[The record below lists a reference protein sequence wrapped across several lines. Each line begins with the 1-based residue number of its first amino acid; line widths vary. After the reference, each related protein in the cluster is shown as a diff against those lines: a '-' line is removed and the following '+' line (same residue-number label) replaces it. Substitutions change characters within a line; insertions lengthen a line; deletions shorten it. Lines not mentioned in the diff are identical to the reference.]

1 MKEEIQTMTKLYFD
15 FTNKNIP
22 SLTNNLI
29 ETNKLIVSLTN
40 SFYNDKV
47 KFENWKQH
55 MEILL
60 LKYSFHSSTLISL
73 LKGTTVTS
81 YENDEIKFT
90 DICSIRIILRSI
102 IENYLIIKH
111 LFFDPKS
118 SDEGEFRFYLYEWS
132 GLISRQ
138 KLGLGIPSEE
148 FKNKVEN
155 DKTEIERLEKLINEN
170 NYFQTLD
177 PKIQKEIIRKKHA
190 KEFSWEKLL
199 ENSDIT
205 SDFFKPMWK
214 LFSNTAHSELLG
226 AIQFK
231 GFIKSQSDDLENEI
245 SLNLFSATL
254 INASLI
260 TNLKEKYPNTEKI
273 FNSLTN
279 DLKTKI
285 TMWTN
290 LARKKNIS

>member
-1 MKEEIQTMTKLYFD
+1 MTKEAETMTKLYID
-15 FTNKNIP
+15 YTSKNIP
-22 SLTNNLI
+22 SLQNNLI
-29 ETNKLIVSLTN
+29 ETNKLIVSLSN
-40 SFYNDKV
+40 SFYDDKV
-47 KFENWKQH
+47 KLENWKQH

-73 LKGTTVTS
+73 LKGTTVTNL
-81 YENDEIKFT
+81 ENNEIHFP
-90 DICSIRIILRSI
+90 DVCSIRIILRSI

-111 LFFDPKS
+111 LFFDPKN

-138 KLGLGIPSEE
+138 RLEVNAEE
-148 FKNKVEN
+148 FKTKVEIE
-155 DKTEIERLEKLINEN
+155 KAEINKLELAIREN
-170 NYFQTLD
+170 KYFQTLEE
-177 PKIQKEIIRKKHA
+177 KKQKEIIGKKHA

-205 SDFFKPMWK
+205 SHFLKPMWK

-231 GFIKSQSDDLENEI
+231 GFIKSKSDDLQNEI
-245 SLNLFSATL
+245 SLNLFAATL

-260 TNLKEKYPNTEKI
+260 TNIKENYPNTEKM
-273 FNSLTN
+273 FDSLSIE
-279 DLKTKI
+279 LKTKI

-290 LARKKNIS
+290 LARK